1 VSGMQWWTS
10 DAELEKFL
18 SEFGEVL
25 ALLRL
30 C

>member
-10 DAELEKFL
+10 DVDLEKFL
-18 SEFGEVL
+18 SEFGEVR